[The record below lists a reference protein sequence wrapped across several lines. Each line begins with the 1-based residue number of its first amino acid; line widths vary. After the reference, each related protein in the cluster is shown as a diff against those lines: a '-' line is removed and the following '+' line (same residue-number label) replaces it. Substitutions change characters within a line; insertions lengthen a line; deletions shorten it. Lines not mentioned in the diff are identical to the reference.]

1 MTMHLR
7 VQAGS
12 FAICRL
18 APGARVPAWATLGNF
33 SSVTRTPEELSIVCE
48 TRTVPLEVRGERGW
62 RGLMVEGP
70 LEFGL
75 TGILAGLAG
84 TLAAS
89 AVSIFSVSTYD
100 TDYLFVREA
109 DLARAIVALRAADHR
124 VSEG

>member
-18 APGARVPAWATLGNF
+18 APDARVPSWATRGHF

-48 TRTVPLEVRGERGW
+48 TRALPLEVGGERGW
-62 RGLMVEGP
+62 RALMVEGP

-89 AVSIFSVSTYD
+89 AVSIFNISTYD
-100 TDYLFVREA
+100 TDYLFVRDA
-109 DLARAIVALRAADHR
+109 DLARAIAALRAADHR